1 VYCKDLKVVNLNI
14 TEDFYIYKGVFQLC
28 SSDKSMEIDLADFS
42 DYNERKLKEIKN
54 YFDLNDSLRDIYKI
68 IMDKVMDAA
77 KIQSRV
83 IENYSY

>member
-1 VYCKDLKVVNLNI
+1 VYCKNLKVVNLNI
-14 TEDFYIYKGVFQLC
+14 TEDFYVYKGIFQLC
-28 SSDKSMEIDLADFS
+28 SSDKGMEIDLADLSNF
-42 DYNERKLKEIKN
+42 NERKLKEIKN
-54 YFDLNDSLRDIYKI
+54 FFDLQDSLCDIYRI